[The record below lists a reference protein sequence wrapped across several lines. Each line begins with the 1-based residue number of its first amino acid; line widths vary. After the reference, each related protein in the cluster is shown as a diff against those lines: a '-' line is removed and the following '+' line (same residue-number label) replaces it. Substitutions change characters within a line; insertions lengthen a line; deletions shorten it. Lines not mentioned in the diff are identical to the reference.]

1 MKKRQTGSSGLGR
14 VASLVGLILIG
25 TVLLA
30 GAANDAASEG
40 PMPDARNHWS
50 QILPI
55 QIDYETIETLNT
67 GHYTYDAQ
75 RELIYAEQQGANSS
89 YEDAVIPIS
98 LSGEI
103 GTPIYVFRYPGVM
116 TISDDGQ
123 YLYVGTWLPAKIVKI
138 DLDAWQIVDTWFLTD
153 PASEENYD
161 LTLYELYTVPGDPN
175 AVVVS
180 REGLEPGVLYET
192 AVYDASGMRP
202 NTVQSFH
209 PMQLAGAC
217 TPDIIHGVAESRL
230 HVMRVDDG
238 GLTAL
243 ETHDNLLGGNITY
256 ADGLLFDEDG
266 YVVATDPYQ
275 RLGRFN
281 TSGPVVPDVAA
292 GYVYYLHEETIHDT
306 PQLEVFDLTTF
317 RKLAETDLEI
327 DPNIPWS
334 TKGAFFA
341 VSEGRYA
348 FSASP
353 GLKLM
358 RFAILDHA
366 VGIPV
371 AADSFCGD
379 FADDFSSRLYG
390 WPEYDDGQSLVEY
403 HDGEYRFLARTSHV
417 VSIVAPICFRPQ
429 YEVSVDVRLA
439 GGGPGLFGITFQTFR
454 SDWFSGP
461 GAIDPLSQGW
471 SLYGINY
478 AENAGGLTY
487 LVDPEFNP
495 SIRPG
500 DAVNRVRLIHYG
512 HIVALYVND
521 VEIAYTGQ
529 IPRPDPAAVVGLV
542 VWPREGTRTTDVRF
556 DNFTYKPLPP
566 QPVE

>member
-1 MKKRQTGSSGLGR
+1 MNKPQTGNSGVGR
-14 VASLVGLILIG
+14 AAALVALVIISMV
-25 TVLLA
+25 VLA
-30 GAANDAASEG
+30 IAADDAAGED
-40 PMPDARNHWS
+40 PMPDARHHWS

-55 QIDYETIETLNT
+55 HIDYSTIETHNM
-67 GHYTYDAQ
+67 GYYTYDAQ
-75 RELIYAEQQGANSS
+75 RELIYASQQGANSS
-89 YEDAVIPIS
+89 YEDAVVPIS

-103 GTPIYVFRYPGVM
+103 GTPLLVFRYPGAM

-138 DLDAWQIVDTWFLTD
+138 DLDAWQIVDNWFLTD
-153 PASEENYD
+153 PASQENYD
-161 LTLYELYTVPGDPN
+161 LLLYELYPVPGDPH

-202 NTVQSFH
+202 NTVRSFH
-209 PMQLAGAC
+209 PMQLAGAGA
-217 TPDIIHGVAESRL
+217 PGIVHGVAESRL
-230 HVMRVDDG
+230 HVMRVDGD
-238 GLTAL
+238 GLTTL

-281 TSGPVVPDVAA
+281 TSGPVAPDVAA

-317 RKLAETDLEI
+317 RKVAETDLEVN
-327 DPNIPWS
+327 PYIPWS
-334 TKGAFFA
+334 TKGVFFA

-348 FSASP
+348 FSDSP
-353 GLKLM
+353 GLRLI

-366 VGIPV
+366 AGVPV
-371 AADSFCGD
+371 IANSFCGD

-403 HDGEYRFLARTSHV
+403 RDGEYRFLARTSHV
-417 VSIVAPICFRPQ
+417 VSVVAPVCFRSR
-429 YEVSVDVRLA
+429 YEVSVDVRLV
-439 GGGPGLFGITFQTFR
+439 GGGPGIFGITYQTFR
-454 SDWFSGP
+454 PDWFSGP
-461 GAIDPLSQGW
+461 GAIDSLRQGW
-471 SLYGINY
+471 SLYSINY

-487 LVDPEFNP
+487 GLNPEFNP

-500 DAVNRVRLIHYG
+500 DAVNRVRLIHDGYN
-512 HIVALYVND
+512 VTLYVND
-521 VEIAYTGQ
+521 VEIAYNSQ

-542 VWPREGTRTTDVRF
+542 VWPRQGAAGTDVRF
-556 DNFTYKPLPP
+556 DNFTYKSLPP
-566 QPVE
+566 PAEE